1 MKITRLE
8 VTDFKRIFAVD
19 ITPEGNVIIV
29 GGENK
34 AGKSSTLD
42 SIESGLRGKRSF
54 PGKPIRDGADKA
66 TIRITLTP
74 AADDELERALIATR
88 VITESRQ
95 YFEVKYED
103 GSTPAGTPQAIMDD
117 LLGEVA
123 FEFMEFLNLKPK
135 AQLDLL
141 KKIVGLDFTEV
152 DTKRER
158 IYNDRRD
165 LNRDI
170 ERIKGAI
177 ALLDVPPD
185 TPDKPVDVDEL
196 MAELKAGQEHN
207 RQNQDQR
214 TRLTE
219 IGKEWTDI
227 GEKKVSVHT
236 EIERLKAQ
244 LKLLIAEQDKVRVE
258 GEELKKVVDGLEEQ
272 ILEPIEAKISASNE
286 TNIAVHKKQDKVV
299 YQEEYDDLTQQSKD
313 ITNEITAIDDKKA
326 ADIAGADFPVP
337 GLGFG
342 EGVVMF
348 NDFPLDQASDAEQI
362 EVGIGIGA
370 SLHPKL
376 AVMLIRKGEKITPT
390 TMKDVIVPLAEKH
403 GLQLFIE
410 DCRAGKEATLIIE
423 AGRVKETDIT
433 PKERTHVQEKTLPET
448 ASSSPGRGEHSPA

>member
-1 MKITRLE
+1 MRITRLE
-8 VTDFKRIFAVD
+8 VQDFKRLFAVD
-19 ITPEGNVIIV
+19 ITPDGSVVII

-54 PGKPIRDGADKA
+54 PGKPIREGADKA

-74 AADDELERALIATR
+74 AEDDELERALIATR

-123 FEFMEFLNLKPK
+123 FEFMEFLNMKPK

-152 DTKRER
+152 DAKRER

-170 ERIKGAI
+170 ERIKGSI

-196 MAELKAGQEHN
+196 MAELKEGQG
-207 RQNQDQR
+207 QNQRNADQR
-214 TRLTE
+214 VKLVD
-219 IGKEWTDI
+219 IGKSWTTFKEQI
-227 GEKKVSVHT
+227 EANKV
-236 EIERLKAQ
+236 EIERLIADQ
-244 LKLLIAEQDKVRVE
+244 ILLEADQEELIQEQDRVRVQ
-258 GEELKKVVDGLEEQ
+258 GEALDKVVKELEN
-272 ILEPIEAKISASNE
+272 IDLEPIEAKISASNE
-286 TNIAVHKKQDKVV
+286 TNIAVRKKQDKVV
-299 YQEEYDDLTQQSKD
+299 YQEELDDLTQQSKD
-313 ITNEITAIDDKKA
+313 ITSEIQAIDDNKA

-342 EGVVMF
+342 DGVVMF

-390 TMKDVIVPLAEKH
+390 TMKDVIVPLADKH

-423 AGRVKETDIT
+423 AGRVKE
-433 PKERTHVQEKTLPET
+433 
-448 ASSSPGRGEHSPA
+448 GGE

>member
-8 VTDFKRIFAVD
+8 VQDFKRLFAVD
-19 ITPEGNVIIV
+19 ITPDGNVIII

-34 AGKSSTLD
+34 AGKTSTID

-54 PGKPIRDGADKA
+54 PGKPIREGADKA

-74 AADDELERALIATR
+74 AEDDELERALVATR

-135 AQLDLL
+135 AQLNLL

-152 DTKRER
+152 DAKRER

-170 ERIKGAI
+170 ERIKGSI
-177 ALLDVPPD
+177 ALLDVSSD
-185 TPDKPVDVDEL
+185 TPDEPVDVDGL
-196 MAELKAGQEHN
+196 MEEARLGREQNQRNADQRVKLADIGKSWTSFKEQIEANKAELILLQADQE
-207 RQNQDQR
+207 
-214 TRLTE
+214 E
-219 IGKEWTDI
+219 
-227 GEKKVSVHT
+227 
-236 EIERLKAQ
+236 
-244 LKLLIAEQDKVRVE
+244 LIQEQDRVRVQ
-258 GEELKKVVDGLEEQ
+258 GEALDKVVKGLEN
-272 ILEPIEAKISASNE
+272 IDLEPIEAKISASNE
-286 TNIAVHKKQDKVV
+286 TNIAVRKKQDKVV
-299 YQEEYDDLTQQSKD
+299 YQEELDDLTQQSKD
-313 ITNEITAIDDKKA
+313 ITSEIKAIDDKKA
-326 ADIAGADFPVP
+326 SDVAAAPFPVP

-342 EGVVMF
+342 DGVVMF
-348 NDFPLDQASDAEQI
+348 NNFPLDQASNMEQI

-376 AVMLIRKGEKITPT
+376 AVMLIRKGEKITPKS
-390 TMKDVIVPLAEKH
+390 MRDVIVPLADKY
-403 GLQLFIE
+403 GLQLFVE

-423 AGRVKETDIT
+423 AGRVKE
-433 PKERTHVQEKTLPET
+433 
-448 ASSSPGRGEHSPA
+448 GGE

>member
-8 VTDFKRIFAVD
+8 VQDFKRLFAVD
-19 ITPEGNVIIV
+19 ITPTGSVIIL

-34 AGKSSTLD
+34 AGKTSTLD

-54 PGKPIRDGADKA
+54 PGKPIREGADKA

-74 AADDELERALIATR
+74 AEDDELERALVATR

-123 FEFMEFLNLKPK
+123 FEFMEFLNMKPK

-152 DTKRER
+152 DAKRER

-170 ERIKGAI
+170 ERIKGSI

-196 MAELKAGQEHN
+196 MAELKEGQG
-207 RQNQDQR
+207 QNQRNADQR
-214 TRLTE
+214 VKLVD
-219 IGKEWTDI
+219 IGKSWTTFKEQI
-227 GEKKVSVHT
+227 EANKV
-236 EIERLKAQ
+236 EIERLIADQ
-244 LKLLIAEQDKVRVE
+244 ILLEADQEELIQEQDRVRVQ
-258 GEELKKVVDGLEEQ
+258 GEALDKVVKELEN
-272 ILEPIEAKISASNE
+272 IDLEPIEAKISASNE
-286 TNIAVHKKQDKVV
+286 TNIAVRKKQDKVV
-299 YQEEYDDLTQQSKD
+299 YQEELDDLTQQSKD
-313 ITNEITAIDDKKA
+313 ITSEIQAIDDNKA

-342 EGVVMF
+342 DGVVMF

-390 TMKDVIVPLAEKH
+390 TMKDVIVPLADKH

-423 AGRVKETDIT
+423 AGRVKE
-433 PKERTHVQEKTLPET
+433 
-448 ASSSPGRGEHSPA
+448 GGE